1 MKFFFPDSHDL
12 VDPSFDFRTERRVYG
27 GSRQQAQQ
35 YAHEVFPSAPYDGML
50 LSKAVI
56 DGFAKNIR
64 YSFTQVQ
71 RLKRVGVHEF
81 LRLENVGKAGR
92 LEVMGDCGSFTYVN
106 EPEPPFSVADV
117 VNFYGECRF
126 DYGLSLDHVVLGY
139 ANPKKE
145 VPSETLIEWKRRFV
159 MTLEFAAEFKRL
171 QSGENHGFFPIGVA
185 QGWSPESYR
194 DAVRQLQ
201 AMGYTY
207 IALGGMV
214 PLKTHEILASLE
226 EVNTVRKAKTKL
238 HLLGIARFDKIGEL
252 DQYGVASF
260 DSTAPLKQAFMDERD
275 NFHTPTRT
283 YTAVRIPQTG
293 ENAKLKKQILSG
305 EVDHNR
311 ARELEKAC
319 LKGVMAYA
327 EGSTS
332 LDKVLPL
339 LKEYETLWHGHK
351 DDSERYRETL
361 TDRPWEKCPCA
372 VCSKLGVHV
381 AIFRGAERNRR
392 RGFHNVFVLHNR
404 LNHNPTT

>member
-12 VDPSFDFRTERRVYG
+12 VDPTFDFQTERRVYA

-35 YAHEVFPSAPYDGML
+35 YAHEVFPNAPYDGML
-50 LSKAVI
+50 LSKAVV
-56 DGFAKNIR
+56 DGFAKNLR

-71 RLKRVGVHEF
+71 RLKRIGVHEF
-81 LRLENVGKAGR
+81 LRLENVGNAGR
-92 LEVMGDCGSFTYVN
+92 LEVMGDCGSFTYIN
-106 EPEPPFSVADV
+106 ESEPPFSVAEV
-117 VNFYGECRF
+117 VNFYAECRF
-126 DYGLSLDHVVLGY
+126 DFGLSLDHVILGY
-139 ANPKKE
+139 ATPKKE
-145 VPSETLIEWKRRFV
+145 VPFEIMSEWKRRFD
-159 MTLEFAAEFKRL
+159 MTLEFAAEFKQL
-171 QSGENHGFFPIGVA
+171 HSVENHEFVPIGVA

-194 DAVRQLQ
+194 DAVNQMQ

-214 PLKTHEILASLE
+214 PLKTHEILACLE
-226 EVNTVRKAKTKL
+226 EVNTVRKTKTKL

-252 DQYGVASF
+252 DHYGVASF

-293 ENAKLKKQILSG
+293 ENAKLKKLILAG
-305 EVDHNR
+305 EVDHNS

-332 LDKVLPL
+332 LAKVLPV
-339 LKEYETLWHGHK
+339 LKEYESLWHGKK
-351 DDSERYRETL
+351 DDSERYSETL
-361 TDRPWEKCPCA
+361 KDRPWEKCPCA

-392 RGFHNVFVLHNR
+392 RGFHNVFVLHR
-404 LNHNPTT
+404 LLNHPSLI